1 MKNIITFDLEEW
13 YHILDIPYPLEYSF
27 GPKISFHTQN
37 SLEKILDLLSIHGV
51 TCTFFVLG
59 KLAENNPEIVSKI
72 HSAHHEIASHGYN
85 HDLITSLNPD
95 QFRSDI
101 RRSKNILEDITG
113 KPVLGYRG
121 PGFSITAKN
130 LWAFD
135 VIAEEG
141 YAYDATTYPGYHGHG
156 GLPGMPVAPF
166 ILKTEKGGELEEY
179 PVTLFNLMITKTA
192 FAGGGYFRLFPYI
205 LISSFYKLMNRKNIP
220 VTSYFHARDFDP
232 NVPRVP
238 MPIHRRFKCYV
249 NLKKTYP
256 KLAKIIKKYPS
267 CSIRDWKSQGATLPT
282 IQINSK
288 SNPSF
293 LWGGWH

>member
-13 YHILDIPYPLEYSF
+13 YHILDIPYPFEYSS
-27 GPKISFHTQN
+27 GHKITPPTQK
-37 SLEKILDLLSIHGV
+37 SLEKFLDLLSINGV

-59 KLAENNPEIVSKI
+59 KLAENNPEIIFRI

-85 HDLITSLNPD
+85 HDLISSLKPD

-101 RRSKNILEDITG
+101 RRTKNILEDITG
-113 KPVLGYRG
+113 GPVLGYRC
-121 PGFSITAKN
+121 PGFSITANN

-141 YAYDATTYPGYHGHG
+141 YVYDATIYPGHHGHG
-156 GLPGMPVAPF
+156 GLPGMPIAPF
-166 ILKTEKGGELEEY
+166 LLKTLKGREIEEY
-179 PVTLFNLMITKTA
+179 PVTLFNIVITKTA
-192 FAGGGYFRLFPYI
+192 FAGGGYFRLFPYF
-205 LISSFYKLMNRKNIP
+205 LVSYFYKQMRRKKIP

-232 NVPRVP
+232 DVPRVP

-249 NLKKTYP
+249 NLETTHR
-256 KLAKIIKKYPS
+256 KLEKIIKKYPC
-267 CSIRDWKSQGATLPT
+267 CSIREWKNQGATLPA

-288 SNPSF
+288 NQSDF
-293 LWGGWH
+293 L